1 MSDPVTTITAKE
13 PVAVVLPL
21 KEDVVYPSLIDND
34 NDDTMDAV
42 EVDDTNK
49 DETNDDNES
58 EPMKEEEIES
68 PTITIT
74 TSTPKVTHSVTQ
86 KKTFTSNPYCS
97 AIDVTAVAAA
107 AAAAAAD
114 NNNNNSNNNND
125 DNTSTC
131 CHRFRTRLVTFYGTN
146 EFLILI
152 VIVILLAKAYP
163 PLGAIYLVPQVTATW
178 IAVMFIFLLAGLG
191 LKTEEFSTAFQRL
204 RFNLFVFVY
213 SFGIDSSFVFGVSR
227 ALSYYNIINQDLAN
241 GMVIAACLP
250 VTINMCV
257 VLTIA
262 SGGDEASAIFNSA
275 FSNLVGV
282 FLSPL
287 LILGYIGVQGD
298 NVSVA
303 KVFYKLAIRVLLPI
317 IVGQLLK
324 FYCPPIRD
332 FVKRHKPKFKQG
344 QQYALVFIVYTVF
357 CRTFMNENNE
367 ISVKEIFL
375 MIVFIGLCLGFL
387 MILAWYL
394 LKLLFGTEPKL
405 RVMGLFGCTHKTVA
419 MGIPLINAIY
429 DGNPAIALYTLPL
442 LIWHPMQ
449 LVVGTFLSPRLFAW
463 VVDEEKKKIG
473 SNDDDDDD
481 DDDDDNDD
489 DDDDDDYNN
498 GDKNV
503 YDNDD
508 GNENVNDDMLD
519 SSHMITEIE
528 V

>member
-1 MSDPVTTITAKE
+1 MSDQVTTKTSKE
-13 PVAVVLPL
+13 PMAVASPIE
-21 KEDVVYPSLIDND
+21 EDVVYPSLIDK
-34 NDDTMDAV
+34 DDTTDAV
-42 EVDDTNK
+42 EADDTNEDEK
-49 DETNDDNES
+49 DDES
-58 EPMKEEEIES
+58 EPMKEDEIQS
-68 PTITIT
+68 PIPT
-74 TSTPKVTHSVTQ
+74 TKATNSETQ
-86 KKTFTSNPYCS
+86 TNPLISNPYYS
-97 AIDVTAVAAA
+97 TRFSIDAT
-107 AAAAAAD
+107 AAD
-114 NNNNNSNNNND
+114 NNNNSDNS
-125 DNTSTC
+125 STC
-131 CHRFRTRLVTFYGTN
+131 FHRFRKRCITFYWTN

-191 LKTEEFSTAFQRL
+191 LKTEEFSKAFQRL
-204 RFNLFVFVY
+204 RFNSFVFVY

-227 ALSYYNIINQDLAN
+227 LLSYYNVINQDLAN

-250 VTINMCV
+250 VTINMCA
-257 VLTIA
+257 VLTLA

-303 KVFYKLAIRVLLPI
+303 KVFYKLALRVLLPI

-332 FVKRHKPKFKQG
+332 FVKKHKPKFKQG

-357 CRTFMNENNE
+357 CRTFVNENNE

-375 MIVFIGLCLGFL
+375 MIFFIGLCLGFL
-387 MILAWYL
+387 MILAWYT
-394 LKLLFGTEPKL
+394 LKLLFRKEPKL

-449 LVVGTFLSPRLFAW
+449 LVVGTFLSPRLLAW
-463 VVDEEKKKIG
+463 VVDEEKKG
-473 SNDDDDDD
+473 SDGGDDDDD
-481 DDDDDNDD
+481 
-489 DDDDDDYNN
+489 
-498 GDKNV
+498 GDENV
-503 YDNDD
+503 DDNDD
-508 GNENVNDDMLD
+508 GNQNVNDDILG
-519 SSHMITEIE
+519 SGQMITEIE